1 MKSSLL
7 LLLLDTRESAFEEE
21 RIQREGE
28 REIDIQ
34 STRLTIRAIEFRC
47 WCICFAPEKEQEP
60 ITMQID
66 TTHWQIRVRLVLHHC
81 ILVGA

>member
-7 LLLLDTRESAFEEE
+7 LLLDTRERAFEEE

-28 REIDIQ
+28 REIDTIQ